1 MAFALAGGDP
11 DKPHID
17 GRVAR
22 SQRTISHI
30 VKALLDLLERD
41 QAFRPTAHQVARQ
54 AGVSRRALYLHFDS
68 LEALFATAAER
79 RASEICAAWE
89 PPALDMPVRERIDWF
104 VRRWSALC
112 EGLLSLQQAAALY
125 EPVSPQVRATLDRGR
140 CWARTAAE
148 LAFLPELT
156 STSGEDRATL
166 SRALHHVTSWTGW
179 SDLRRQGADVE
190 QASRAMRRLLHA
202 LFDVR

>member
-1 MAFALAGGDP
+1 VAFALAGEDP
-11 DKPHID
+11 GRPHVD

-30 VKALLDLLERD
+30 VHALLELLERD
-41 QAFRPTAHQVARQ
+41 RALRPTANQVARR

-68 LEALFATAAER
+68 LEDLFATAAER
-79 RASEICAAWE
+79 RAGEICAAWD
-89 PPALDMPVRERIDWF
+89 PPTHDMPVAERIDWF

-112 EGLLSLQQAAALY
+112 EGLLALQEAAALY
-125 EPVSPQVRATLDRGR
+125 EPVSEQVRATFDRGR
-140 CWARTAAE
+140 CWARCAAE
-148 LAFLPELT
+148 HAFQPELAA
-156 STSGEDRATL
+156 SSGEDRITL
-166 SRALHHVTSWTGW
+166 TRALHHVTSWTGW

-202 LFDVR
+202 LLGR